1 MANKFKSYM
10 TLLGTTDLTTLLT
23 ATNTSVFIIGSIR
36 VTNIHAS
43 TTSTIVL
50 SITDTS
56 AATTHA
62 FVQDL
67 SIAPADAESYKEILT
82 RPIILENLDVLK
94 AQAADASVFDVIV
107 SYIDRDRT

>member
-67 SIAPADAESYKEILT
+67 SLAADAYQEILT

-94 AQAADASVFDVIV
+94 AQAADASIFDVVV

>member
-10 TLLGTTDLTTLLT
+10 TLLGTKDLTTLLT

-43 TTSTIVL
+43 TSSSIIL

-62 FVQDL
+62 FVQDFV
-67 SIAPADAESYKEILT
+67 IAANAYSEILT
-82 RPIILENLDVLK
+82 RPIIIENLDVLK
-94 AQAADASVFDVIV
+94 AQAADASIYDVIV